1 MNADN
6 TRDHATPDSLSERPI
21 ATLLK
26 LAGERHQPSP
36 DATERARAAAQLS
49 WERSVEA
56 RQQRVRQRWIRST
69 LFLASLATAA
79 AAVILFVLPHV
90 TSDRPVA
97 IAQIARIEGDVRR
110 TPAHAAPIP
119 SNTITAGETI
129 ETADGRIAIAIGSLS
144 LRVDR
149 NTRLVAANAEQV
161 ELQYGRVYVDSGGV
175 NAHSELRIVA
185 PGAVIQHR
193 GTQFQVASEQGHT
206 RVLVREGRVHL
217 ETAQVHEA
225 IDLTAGDG
233 ASVDGSSLS
242 VRHGLSAYSDEWQW
256 ASAIAPTFDIEDRP
270 FAEFLTWITREH
282 GWQLRYASA
291 DLQRAAQSTRLHG
304 SLLTAKADD
313 QLKDVALMTGM
324 DLRVDEGVLIVSQS
338 EDAQ

>member
-1 MNADN
+1 M
-6 TRDHATPDSLSERPI
+6 
-21 ATLLK
+21 
-26 LAGERHQPSP
+26 
-36 DATERARAAAQLS
+36 
-49 WERSVEA
+49 
-56 RQQRVRQRWIRST
+56 
-69 LFLASLATAA
+69 LFVGSLATAA
-79 AAVILFVLPHV
+79 AVAILFVLPHA

-110 TPAHAAPIP
+110 TPTHATPIHT
-119 SNTITAGETI
+119 NTITTGETI
-129 ETADGRIAIAIGSLS
+129 ETADGRIAIAMGSLS

-149 NTRLVAANAEQV
+149 NTRLVAANAKQI
-161 ELQYGRVYVDSGGV
+161 ELQQGRIYVDSGGV

-193 GTQFQVASEQGHT
+193 GTQFQVASDHGTT
-206 RVLVREGRVHL
+206 RVLVREGRVQL
-217 ETAQVHEA
+217 QTAQAHDAV
-225 IDLTAGDG
+225 DLTAGDG
-233 ASVDGSSLS
+233 ASIDGSSVS
-242 VRHGLSAYSDEWQW
+242 VQHGLSAYSNEWQW

-304 SLLTAKADD
+304 SLLTANADE
-313 QLKDVALMTGM
+313 QLKDVALMTGT
-324 DLRVDEGVLIVSQS
+324 DLRVDEGVLVVSSS